1 MKIEMNEIEDG
12 DGNEDI
18 IKNEETPAAS
28 GSGTG
33 LTLQNRTLNSQ
44 GSLGANIVAK
54 SSKLRRKEDP
64 DKKRRKEIEKKRQK
78 KVVAL

>member
-1 MKIEMNEIEDG
+1 MKGKKILVCKENFHYH
-12 DGNEDI
+12 
-18 IKNEETPAAS
+18 KSST
-28 GSGTG
+28 
-33 LTLQNRTLNSQ
+33 NRTLSSQ
-44 GSLGANIVAK
+44 GSLGGNIVAK